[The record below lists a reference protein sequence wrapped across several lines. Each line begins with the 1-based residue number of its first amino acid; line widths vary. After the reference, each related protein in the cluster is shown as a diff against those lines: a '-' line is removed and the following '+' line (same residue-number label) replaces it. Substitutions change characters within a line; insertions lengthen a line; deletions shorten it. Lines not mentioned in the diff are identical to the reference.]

1 MGGPAP
7 EPIPERIEALRRTF
21 ASGRTRPLEWRR
33 RQLQAIERM
42 MLEQEDALF
51 EALRTD
57 LGKPLQEAWLAELS
71 FVRAEAAYARRRLA
85 GWAALRRVRTPLAG
99 HPARSEVVPEPLGV
113 VLIIAPWNYPVQ
125 LLLTPLVGAL
135 AAGNCALL
143 KPSEVSAATSALMAR
158 LVPQYLDPAAVQV
171 VEGGVQETGVLLEHR
186 FDHILYTGNGAVG
199 RIVMAAAARH
209 LTPVTLELGGKS
221 PAIVTRRADLPAAAR
236 RIAWG
241 KWLNAGQTCVAPDYV
256 LVEAGLRDALV
267 EGLRTEIG
275 RMYTADPR
283 QSPDYARIINERH
296 TRRLASYLSAG
307 HVAVGGE
314 VDVAARYVSPTVLTD
329 VPADAPVLA
338 EEIFGPVLPVLE
350 VPDLA
355 AAVAH
360 VNARDKPLALYLF
373 GAADEADA
381 VVAQTSAGMVCI
393 NDTLM
398 FTGVPELPFGG
409 VGPSGMGAYTGSQG
423 FRNFSHLKPVMRR
436 GLMFDLDVRYPP
448 YTPRKL
454 ALLRR
459 LR

>member
-1 MGGPAP
+1 MDKAMPDPFAD
-7 EPIPERIEALRRTF
+7 RVDALRRTF

-33 RQLQAIERM
+33 RQLEALERM
-42 MLEQEDALF
+42 MVEQEDALAA
-51 EALRTD
+51 ALHSD

-71 FVRAEAAYARRRLA
+71 FVRAEAAYARRRLST
-85 GWAALRRVRTPLAG
+85 WAAPRRVPTPLAG
-99 HPARSEVVPEPLGV
+99 HPARSEVMPEPLGV

-125 LLLTPLVGAL
+125 LLMTPLVGAL

-143 KPSEVSAATSALMAR
+143 KPSEVSAATSALLAR
-158 LVPQYLDPAAVQV
+158 LVPQYLDPDAVTL
-171 VEGGVQETGVLLEHR
+171 VEGGVDETGALLQHR
-186 FDHILYTGNGAVG
+186 FDHILYTGNGHVG

-256 LVEAGLRDALV
+256 LAEAGLRDTLV
-267 EGLRTEIG
+267 EGLRSEIG
-275 RMYTADPR
+275 RMYGANPR

-296 TRRLASYLSAG
+296 TRRLAGYLSAG
-307 HVAVGGE
+307 RVMAGGE
-314 VDVAARYVSPTVLTD
+314 VDIAARYVSPTVLTD
-329 VPADAPVLA
+329 VPADATVLA

-350 VPDLA
+350 VSDLA
-355 AAVAH
+355 AAVSY

-373 GAADEADA
+373 GAPDEADA

-398 FTGVPELPFGG
+398 FSGVPELPFGG

-423 FRNFSHLKPVMRR
+423 FRTFSHFKPVMRR

-459 LR
+459 VR